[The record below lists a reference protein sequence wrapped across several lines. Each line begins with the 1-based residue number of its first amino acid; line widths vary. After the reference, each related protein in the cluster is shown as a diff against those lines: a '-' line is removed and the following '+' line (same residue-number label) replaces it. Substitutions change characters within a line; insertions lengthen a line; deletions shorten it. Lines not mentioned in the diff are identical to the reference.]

1 MPLDASGIVSG
12 LVITAAKVKQFYD
25 MFTGG
30 ITDQAATL
38 KNTLRLGGNQ
48 GTTASLLRLDGV
60 TSQTGPLL
68 DARAVSTDAQPVL
81 SVSVAGKVSV
91 GAGGASAVDTT
102 LERLS
107 VGNWL
112 ISGGIGL
119 TEIATPSAP
128 GAGKLFL
135 YPKSDGILYSR
146 EGASGAETAV
156 GSSGFDIV
164 LGQSFGR

>member
-1 MPLDASGIVSG
+1 
-12 LVITAAKVKQFYD
+12 

-81 SVSVAGKVSV
+81 SVSVAGKTSV

-102 LERLS
+102 LERLAAG
-107 VGNWL
+107 VWL
-112 ISGGIGL
+112 MNGGLAL
-119 TEIATPSAP
+119 TEISTPSAP
-128 GAGKLFL
+128 GASKLLL
-135 YPKSDGILYSR
+135 YPKSDGLLYTR
-146 EGASGAETAV
+146 EGASGAETAI
-156 GSSGFDIV
+156 GSAGFDIV